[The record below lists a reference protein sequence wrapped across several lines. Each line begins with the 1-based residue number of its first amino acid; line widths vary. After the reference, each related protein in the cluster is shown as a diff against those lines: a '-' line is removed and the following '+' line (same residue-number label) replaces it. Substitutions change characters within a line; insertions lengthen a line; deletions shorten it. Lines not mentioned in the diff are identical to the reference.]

1 MTKYLY
7 ILLIILCFFSCKKE
21 EPKLLNAESVEL
33 TYYNGWTGGVSMKID
48 KNGIIHYIHYD
59 IHGAINTKTCYTD
72 TLNNQTID
80 SINSY
85 LSKLKNEKIDSLYDG
100 HCQDCGAFFF
110 LLDYHDRKIETTV
123 IGSNVFSNNIS
134 CLGRLLL
141 KDHPNDYNRIDTCTD
156 FQTTKYL
163 KPPPPPKPID
173 IQEITPIKKPNK

>member
-59 IHGAINTKTCYTD
+59 IHGATNTKTCYTD